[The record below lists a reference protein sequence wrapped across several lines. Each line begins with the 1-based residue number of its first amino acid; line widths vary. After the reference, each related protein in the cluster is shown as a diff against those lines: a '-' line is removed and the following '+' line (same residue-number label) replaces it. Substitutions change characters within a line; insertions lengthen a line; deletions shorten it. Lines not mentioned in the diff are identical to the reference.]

1 MPNQPD
7 DLRGEEDWRKNKLA
21 FPIAGSE
28 PHLTWAAAVRRMDSR
43 LIHQLERRGVAMK
56 EGCGG
61 RAGTFFFVCGC
72 SIFFLFFF
80 FESALFLILF
90 SSTILNLSPIKEDCT
105 LKFFWLRRVEIC
117 CSKFFFFIDFFSHGC
132 FSDLSHKLTVTCT
145 NYIDR

>member
-61 RAGTFFFVCGC
+61 RAGTFFFCVWLLDFL
-72 SIFFLFFF
+72 SLFLF
-80 FESALFLILF
+80 
-90 SSTILNLSPIKEDCT
+90 
-105 LKFFWLRRVEIC
+105 
-117 CSKFFFFIDFFSHGC
+117 
-132 FSDLSHKLTVTCT
+132 
-145 NYIDR
+145 